1 MDSIGFYC
9 AGFPDH
15 RIVDAYLKPTVD
27 DSKEA
32 FSWALPDLDLLREYP
47 WPSNEENKNKSVY
60 IKDYSYMYMYDT
72 LQNGCSSLKYWLV
85 QVKHSNET
93 FCY

>member
-32 FSWALPDLDLLREYP
+32 FSWALPDLDILREYP

-60 IKDYSYMYMYDT
+60 IKDTATCTCMI
-72 LQNGCSSLKYWLV
+72 
-85 QVKHSNET
+85 HSKMDVAH
-93 FCY
+93 

>member
-1 MDSIGFYC
+1 MDKQIDRLVLYC

-47 WPSNEENKNKSVY
+47 
-60 IKDYSYMYMYDT
+60 
-72 LQNGCSSLKYWLV
+72 
-85 QVKHSNET
+85 
-93 FCY
+93 